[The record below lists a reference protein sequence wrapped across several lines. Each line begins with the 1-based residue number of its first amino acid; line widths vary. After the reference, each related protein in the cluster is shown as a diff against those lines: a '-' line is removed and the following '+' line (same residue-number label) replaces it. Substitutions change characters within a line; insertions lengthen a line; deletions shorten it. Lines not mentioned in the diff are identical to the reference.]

1 MLKKIIL
8 QFFFIIVYI
17 SSIAQNGKTATKS
30 SFLIRLKNNHYIKIQ
45 VCNTS
50 TIRIR
55 QRKDSIFKE
64 SLLERYEI
72 LKTDWDEVTF
82 KRIDSA
88 RNITITTDR
97 VIFQFNFM
105 DGSFLLK
112 NIDGK
117 VLINKINIALQIENN
132 QFRELK
138 KSVSSYMPD
147 EKITDNII
155 GDTIT
160 NNTNKNLAYRD
171 DAINNYRQA
180 DVLSL
185 SLDQNERLYGMGAA
199 SRQHLQH
206 RNEVL
211 RIWAKYQKAESP
223 SPFLM
228 STKGWGILNNTTKKH
243 YFDIGNFHK
252 DSLHII
258 QNSQEAD
265 FYLFAGKNMLD
276 ILDQYTALTGRPY
289 LLPKWAYGLTF
300 NSNTM
305 EDQFKVLEN
314 ALHFR
319 QEKIPCDIYCLEPQ
333 WMKKYYDFSSKQD
346 WDDKKFAGDLPWT
359 WDNADTRRTLF
370 IQRLKDMGFKLALWL
385 CIDQDLSVEEED
397 RIAKRDNKSLS
408 GLEHWFPHLT
418 KFIDQ
423 GVQGFKLDPARVLDE
438 HPNRKYYNGHTDE
451 DMHNLT
457 QVLSPKQLSTMF
469 KNHTGQRSFQHY
481 CGGYTGIQ
489 HWSAATTGDIGGTK
503 KSLFDIM
510 NQAMTGHMNL
520 SCDMLEQVYPLAEG
534 IHLGLFLPWA
544 QLDSWAYV
552 FHPWFFKPSDKEMF
566 KYYAQLR
573 YSLNPYIYSTA
584 LNGALTGIPIG
595 RPLPLIYPDDLAVVD
610 NTSEYMFGDNL
621 LVGFFTNQIYLPQ
634 GKWIDY
640 WTGKIYRGG
649 QTISYSIPEN
659 RGGPL
664 FIKSGA
670 IIPYQNV
677 APFISITSPDSLI
690 IKFYPEG
697 NSSYNLLEDD
707 GKSYDYEVGK
717 YSSTLFNCNELTNK
731 VEITIGVPKGSFTG
745 QSNKRVYKLEVFL
758 PKPTSITIGGK
769 IFPATHWKYSNG
781 AINLFVNAPG
791 LQDKKITIWR

>member
-8 QFFFIIVYI
+8 QFFFLIVYI
-17 SSIAQNGKTATKS
+17 SSIAQNGKPASKS
-30 SFLIRLKNNHYIKIQ
+30 SFIIRLRNNQYVKIQ
-45 VCNTS
+45 VCNAS
-50 TIRIR
+50 TVRIR
-55 QRKDSIFKE
+55 QRRDSIFKE
-64 SLLERYEI
+64 SLMERYEI
-72 LKTDWDEVTF
+72 LKKDWDEIAF
-82 KRIDSA
+82 KRVDSTG
-88 RNITITTDR
+88 NITITTDK
-97 VIFQFNFM
+97 VILQINYM
-105 DGSFLLK
+105 DGSLLLK

-117 VLINKINIALQIENN
+117 VLINKINIALQIEND
-132 QFRELK
+132 QFQELK

-147 EKITDNII
+147 EKSSDNII
-155 GDTIT
+155 GDTI
-160 NNTNKNLAYRD
+160 NTNKNSAYRD
-171 DAINNYRQA
+171 DAIKNYKQA

-199 SRQHLQH
+199 SRQHIQH

-265 FYLFAGKNMLD
+265 FYLFAGKSMFD
-276 ILDQYTALTGRPY
+276 ILDYYTTLTGKPY

-346 WDDKKFAGDLPWT
+346 WDDKKFAAELPWT
-359 WDNADTRRTLF
+359 WNNADTKRTLF

-397 RIAKRDNKSLS
+397 RIAKRDNKPLS

-423 GVQGFKLDPARVLDE
+423 GVQGFKLDPSRIIDE
-438 HPNRKYYNGHTDE
+438 HPDRKYYNGHTDE

-457 QVLSPKQLSTMF
+457 QVLSPKQLATMF

-489 HWSAATTGDIGGTK
+489 HWSAATTGDIGATK
-503 KSLFDIM
+503 ESLFDIM

-534 IHLGLFLPWA
+534 IHMGLFLPWS
-544 QLDSWAYV
+544 QLNSWAYV
-552 FHPWFFKPSDKEMF
+552 FHPWFFKTSDKEMF
-566 KYYAQLR
+566 KYYTQLR
-573 YSLNPYIYSTA
+573 YSLSPYIYSTA
-584 LNGALTGIPIG
+584 LNGALTGIPIA
-595 RPLPLIYPDDLAVVD
+595 RPLPLIYPDDLNVAD

-621 LVGFFTNQIYLPQ
+621 LVGFYTNEIYLPK

-649 QTISYSIPEN
+649 QNIFYSIPEN
-659 RGGPL
+659 RGGAL

-670 IIPYQNV
+670 IIPFQLPMQYIDEKKNDTLLLKV
-677 APFISITSPDSLI
+677 FPD
-690 IKFYPEG
+690 K
-697 NSSYNLLEDD
+697 SSEYTLLEDD
-707 GKSYDYEVGK
+707 GIS
-717 YSSTLFNCNELTNK
+717 FNYLKGDIFKTSFRCKAEADK
-731 VEITIGVPKGSFTG
+731 IIFTIENINGNIKKA
-745 QSNKRVYKLEVFL
+745 QRKRVYKLEIASKR
-758 PKPTSITIGGK
+758 PKIIKVDGILLK
-769 IFPATHWKYSNG
+769 NNQWKYDVTNNV
-781 AINLFVNAPG
+781 IRFVTKNETP
-791 LQDKKITIWR
+791 LSVISIIYQ